1 VPGAQL
7 TQPNGFTELTPRGVP
22 TGSLATDID
31 DHGRVIG
38 FIL

>member
-1 VPGAQL
+1 VLDKGR
-7 TQPNGFTELTPRGVP
+7 FTELTPRGVP

-31 DHGRVIG
+31 DRGRVIG